1 MKGGQDLVK
10 LAGESWKWE
19 VGSSKKGDLGPVVQT
34 LDSAIHHYPVNEYLG
49 KKLCYPVDSELSGG
63 WCYPTCEQPGLAT
76 FS

>member
-34 LDSAIHHYPVNEYLG
+34 LDSAIDH
-49 KKLCYPVDSELSGG
+49 
-63 WCYPTCEQPGLAT
+63 
-76 FS
+76 